1 MLAEM
6 SAKTNA
12 KYPGGVLGGGFM
24 IISIKKGVTASWN
37 QLRNYKKLEKVKL
50 NVRKNQGVPTMF
62 YRGNA
67 LGLGNPLR
75 KDGNTA
81 IENKTPHHSFSCFYV
96 QFPTTS

>member
-37 QLRNYKKLEKVKL
+37 QLRVYKKLNNVKL
-50 NVRKNQGVPTMF
+50 NVIKNPRVA
-62 YRGNA
+62 NSIL
-67 LGLGNPLR
+67 LGKCFIFDLGNQLR
-75 KDGNTA
+75 KAGNTA
-81 IENKTPHHSFSCFYV
+81 IANKTPHHS
-96 QFPTTS
+96 